1 MPAAPRRFPKK
12 VRAISPPRFT
22 LANITAMKLHRLFL
36 SLALS
41 LSVVSATHAEADF
54 ETRKQDAIK
63 AIQGKRSEGKE
74 AFYTELEKQGRAL
87 LKDFPDKEDGYE
99 MLFAVAQSSDP
110 DKQRAML
117 KELDTEKAPARV
129 KEAIAGVRAKLEAL
143 GKPLD
148 IKFAALDGRAV
159 DLTAMKGK
167 VVLVD
172 FWATWCGPCV
182 AELPNVKAAYDKLH
196 EKGFEIVGISFDQ
209 DKAELEGF
217 VKAKGMAWPQ
227 FFDGQ
232 GWKNQFGQKYGI
244 NSIPAMWLVD
254 KKGNLVDM
262 NARDGLAAKI
272 EKLLAE

>member
-1 MPAAPRRFPKK
+1 
-12 VRAISPPRFT
+12 
-22 LANITAMKLHRLFL
+22 MKLHHLLLPVTAALF
-36 SLALS
+36 A
-41 LSVVSATHAEADF
+41 VSAVHAADNYD
-54 ETRKQDAIK
+54 TRKQDAIK

-74 AFYTELEKQGRAL
+74 AFFAEVEKQGRAL

-99 MLFAVAQSSDP
+99 MLLAVAMNSDAE
-110 DKQRAML
+110 KQKTVL
-117 KELDTEKAPARV
+117 KEIDTDKTPAEVKAQ
-129 KEAIAGVRAKLEAL
+129 IAGIKAKTEAL
-143 GKPLD
+143 GKPLE

-159 DLTAMKGK
+159 DVTAMKGK

-196 EKGFEIVGISFDQ
+196 GKGFEIVGISFDS
-209 DKAELEGF
+209 DKAKLEGF
-217 VKAKGMAWPQ
+217 VKEKEMPWPQ
-227 FFDGQ
+227 FFDGL

-262 NARDGLAAKI
+262 NARDGLDAKI

>member
-1 MPAAPRRFPKK
+1 
-12 VRAISPPRFT
+12 
-22 LANITAMKLHRLFL
+22 MKLHHLIS
-36 SLALS
+36 SLVLAFAL
-41 LSVVSATHAEADF
+41 VSATHAAGDF

-63 AIQGKRSEGKE
+63 AIQGKRSAGKD
-74 AFYTELEKQGRAL
+74 AFYAELEVQGRTL

-99 MLFAVAQSSDP
+99 MLFAVAQNAEPAKQSALFKEIDT
-110 DKQRAML
+110 DKTP
-117 KELDTEKAPARV
+117 ERV
-129 KEAIAGVRAKLEAL
+129 KQALAGIRAQLDAL
-143 GKPLD
+143 GKPLP
-148 IKFAALDGRAV
+148 IKFAALDGRPV

-196 EKGFEIVGISFDQ
+196 DKGFEIVGISFDSEKEKLESFVK
-209 DKAELEGF
+209 DKA
-217 VKAKGMAWPQ
+217 MTWPQ
-227 FFDGQ
+227 FFDGK
-232 GWKNQFGQKYGI
+232 GWQNEIGQKYGI

-262 NARDGLAAKI
+262 QARDGLTAKI